1 MTVPASKAPDNPFS
15 QLPVKIS
22 NGSGP
27 RINITSSTPRAPTIG
42 TETPSSGKGG
52 SAPSTAETL
61 DVWEDKTLSGI
72 FRLSLDPK
80 VGKDAH
86 GHSLYYV
93 GGVRGDLEDC
103 HESVKLSTA
112 VLDQAVI
119 EAASNLGKTSP
130 LDYLLAC
137 WKRVSRLFKSSK
149 PVKSGDLKQG
159 IVREARR
166 LCMSYCIWAIT
177 MPDMFG

>member
-1 MTVPASKAPDNPFS
+1 MTVSGTKVADNPFS
-15 QLPVKIS
+15 QLGPKNA
-22 NGSGP
+22 NGNGP
-27 RINITSSTPRAPTIG
+27 RINITSSTPRANTLGP
-42 TETPSSGKGG
+42 EAPSSGKGK
-52 SAPSTAETL
+52 STPATPDTL

-93 GGVRGDLEDC
+93 SGVRGDLEDN

-137 WKRVSRLFKSSK
+137 WKRVSRLFKSLK
-149 PVKSGDLKQG
+149 PIKAGDLKQG
-159 IVREARR
+159 IVKEARR